1 MNYEAFKRSLLA
13 ALRAQAGEEVSF
25 YTEPVPKN
33 NGIIKEGLIL
43 RKKGSSVVPAVFL
56 EDMYEHMDGQP
67 VDYEDLAERLLAI
80 CCEET
85 AWIDKQL
92 TDFHDFAKASEHIYA
107 RVINAELN
115 EKQLTRVPHENI
127 LDLAIVCYYVLENEK
142 QDGAGTVL
150 IDNRILEYWGIPGE
164 QLLALGKA
172 NTAKKIPASLFHI
185 DDLIRLLEEERYMQ
199 YAPALTEDEKLP
211 LYVMTNTEK
220 YYGAYA
226 LFYPGLQR
234 HVADV
239 LNTSF
244 YILPSSIHETI
255 LVPDSGQYTPHELQE
270 IVKSANRTVVERK
283 EFLSDS
289 VYYYDRDTGMLSVV
303 AEG

>member
-1 MNYEAFKRSLLA
+1 MNYETFKRSLLE

-25 YTEPVPKN
+25 YTEAVPKN
-33 NGIIKEGLIL
+33 NGIVREGLIL
-43 RKKGSSVVPAVFL
+43 KKRGSSVVPAVSL
-56 EDMYEHMDGQP
+56 EELYERMDGQP
-67 VDYEDLAERLLAI
+67 VDYEELAERLLAI
-80 CCEET
+80 CHEET
-85 AWIDKQL
+85 SWIEDQL
-92 TDFHDFAKASEHIYA
+92 EDFHDFGRASGHIFA
-107 RVINAELN
+107 RVINAGLN
-115 EKQLTRVPHENI
+115 EKQLEQIPHEKI
-127 LDLAIVCYYVLENEK
+127 LDLAIVCYYVLEK
-142 QDGAGTVL
+142 QDGASTVL
-150 IDNRILEYWGIPGE
+150 IDNRILEYWDITSE
-164 QLLALGKA
+164 QLLAIGKA
-172 NTAKKIPASLFHI
+172 NTARKIPASLFHI

-199 YAPALTEDEKLP
+199 YAPALNEDEKLP

-255 LVPDSGQYTPHELQE
+255 LVPDSGQYTPQELQE
-270 IVKSANRTVVERK
+270 IVKSANRTVVEQK

-289 VYYYDRDTGMLSVV
+289 VYYYDRDTCTVSIV
-303 AEG
+303 AKG

>member
-1 MNYEAFKRSLLA
+1 MNYEAFKKNLLA

-80 CCEET
+80 CYEET
-85 AWIDKQL
+85 AWVDKQL

-115 EKQLTRVPHENI
+115 EKQLTKVPHENI

-150 IDNRILEYWGIPGE
+150 IDNRILEYWGITGE

-172 NTAKKIPASLFHI
+172 NTARKIPASLFHI
-185 DDLIRLLEEERYMQ
+185 DDLIRMLEEERYMQ
-199 YAPALTEDEKLP
+199 YAPALKEDEKLP
-211 LYVMTNTEK
+211 L
-220 YYGAYA
+220 
-226 LFYPGLQR
+226 
-234 HVADV
+234 
-239 LNTSF
+239 
-244 YILPSSIHETI
+244 
-255 LVPDSGQYTPHELQE
+255 
-270 IVKSANRTVVERK
+270 
-283 EFLSDS
+283 
-289 VYYYDRDTGMLSVV
+289 
-303 AEG
+303 